1 MSVLKNLTR
10 TIIRAPSIEQNSP
23 ASQIGKAGRRVAPL
37 ALKTPSKTVS
47 HRTVRI
53 VVVAIS
59 TPSGETTHSEFR
71 PRRFLRGGHVQTIAS
86 FLWPRRFSLDQ
97 PEQRLIDVEYGIQ
110 VLCLCYWQKQSRSAL
125 TVILVHGLEGSSESK
140 YMLGIAEKGTA
151 AGMNVVLMNQRTCG
165 GTDRLA
171 PTLYH
176 SGRSGDVVAVA
187 NSLVQ
192 QDRISRFAL
201 CGFSMGGNLVLKAA
215 GEWGGNPP
223 SEFVAVAAVCPSLDL
238 AASADAL
245 HAPVNRLYEQYF
257 LWKLK
262 SRMRAKARCFPGKY
276 DLSRM
281 DGVKSLREF
290 DDKVTAFYCG
300 FDGASDYYAR
310 AAASN
315 VVDRISVPAFILH
328 ARNDPFIRILP
339 DTHRK
344 LAANPNIT
352 FLETEDGGHCSF
364 IGERDGYDGHFAER
378 KVIEFLRQISA
389 SEADT
394 SPNHVG

>member
-1 MSVLKNLTR
+1 M
-10 TIIRAPSIEQNSP
+10 
-23 ASQIGKAGRRVAPL
+23 
-37 ALKTPSKTVS
+37 
-47 HRTVRI
+47 RI
-53 VVVAIS
+53 VPGVVFIPAAVPLGIQSCFRNLSLAAMFAVFTGFMRTFRIVIVATS
-59 TPSGETTHSEFR
+59 TAPGVTCQNEFR
-71 PRRFLRGGHVQTIAS
+71 PRRFLRGGHLQTIAS
-86 FLWPRRFSLDQ
+86 FLWPRRFLLDT
-97 PEQRLIDVEYGIQ
+97 PEQRLVEVEPGIQ
-110 VLCLCYWQKQSRSAL
+110 VMCHCYWQKEPGSTL
-125 TVILVHGLEGSSESK
+125 TAILVHGLEGSSESK

-151 AGMNVVLMNQRTCG
+151 AGMNVILMNQRTCG

-187 NSLVQ
+187 KNLVE
-192 QDRISRFAL
+192 QDHISCFAL

-215 GEWGGNPP
+215 GEWGSDAPL
-223 SEFVAVAAVCPSLDL
+223 ELIAVAAVCPALDL

-245 HAPVNRLYEQYF
+245 HAPINRLYEQYF

-262 SRMRAKARCFPGKY
+262 GRMRSKAECFPGKY

-281 DGVKSLREF
+281 RGVKSLREF

-315 VVDRISVPAFILH
+315 VVDRILVPTFILH
-328 ARNDPFIRILP
+328 ARNDPFIRILRE
-339 DTHRK
+339 TRRK
-344 LAANPNIT
+344 IAANPNIT
-352 FLETEDGGHCSF
+352 FRETEDGGHCSF

-378 KVIEFLRQISA
+378 EVVEFLRKVSSQ
-389 SEADT
+389 
-394 SPNHVG
+394 HL

>member
-1 MSVLKNLTR
+1 
-10 TIIRAPSIEQNSP
+10 
-23 ASQIGKAGRRVAPL
+23 
-37 ALKTPSKTVS
+37 
-47 HRTVRI
+47 
-53 VVVAIS
+53 
-59 TPSGETTHSEFR
+59 
-71 PRRFLRGGHVQTIAS
+71 
-86 FLWPRRFSLDQ
+86 
-97 PEQRLIDVEYGIQ
+97 
-110 VLCLCYWQKQSRSAL
+110 
-125 TVILVHGLEGSSESK
+125 
-140 YMLGIAEKGTA
+140 MLGIAEKGTA

-187 NSLVQ
+187 KSLVE
-192 QDRISRFAL
+192 QDHVSRFAL

-215 GEWGGNPP
+215 GEWGNNPP
-223 SEFVAVAAVCPSLDL
+223 PQFVAVAAVCPSLDL

-245 HAPVNRLYEQYF
+245 HTPVNRLYEQYF

-262 SRMRAKARCFPGKY
+262 TRMRAKALCFPGKY

-281 DGVKSLREF
+281 HGVKSLREF
-290 DDKVTAFYCG
+290 DDRVTAFYCG

-339 DTHRK
+339 ETHRK
-344 LAANPNIT
+344 IAANPNIT

-378 KVIEFLRQISA
+378 KVVEFLREVSG
-389 SEADT
+389 S
-394 SPNHVG
+394 NL